1 MPATVAN
8 ALGEDGKEDSE
19 KQLVYTRQ
27 STMYLKLQSQN
38 HSHQNTDTRVIN
50 IKSTESAENCY
61 NWSVSNGYRQW
72 DTGLPTILF
81 CYD

>member
-1 MPATVAN
+1 MEIHGDCMPATVAN

-38 HSHQNTDTRVIN
+38 HSH
-50 IKSTESAENCY
+50 
-61 NWSVSNGYRQW
+61 
-72 DTGLPTILF
+72 
-81 CYD
+81 

>member
-38 HSHQNTDTRVIN
+38 HSYKNTDTYI
-50 IKSTESAENCY
+50 I
-61 NWSVSNGYRQW
+61 
-72 DTGLPTILF
+72 TIIAS
-81 CYD
+81 